1 MRVLIDTNVILDA
14 LVGRQPYF
22 ENADKIIKMCAD
34 KQIEGYLAAHSISNI
49 FYILRKDMTVDERR
63 AVLINLC
70 NILSIED
77 VDSAKVISALRNK
90 EFEDLEDCLQ
100 DECASAVKANYS
112 ITRNMKDFSNSTVA
126 AIIPEK
132 FLLLMGDGGQE

>member
-34 KQIEGYLAAHSISNI
+34 KQIEGCLAAHSISNI

-63 AVLINLC
+63 AVLMHLC
-70 NILSIED
+70 DILSIEG

-90 EFEDLEDCLQ
+90 EFDDLEDCLQ
-100 DECASAVKANYS
+100 DECAAAVKADYI
-112 ITRNMKDFSNSTVA
+112 ITRNIKDFKHSTVT
-126 AIIPEK
+126 AIIPEM
-132 FLLLMGDGGQE
+132 FIRLADSVV